1 MFALTGDPAAS
12 LIGLPI
18 GWASIYFFHDDLRSR
33 DIAGERDGPSAS
45 RREIGRLFALLWPL
59 ALAGFLGQA
68 GQGLPRYRIAWDAG
82 AEVLG
87 QVGPAFQ
94 LHVVV
99 GMLAQS
105 VSQSLLPGVARD
117 LRSGETRRAWRRLMR
132 VSAALA
138 PVVLLGC
145 IACFALGPWI
155 VRLVFGPGYELAGAL
170 LGVMSLS
177 WSFRAYA
184 ALFQNA
190 VVGKRDFRRVLRLQA
205 LVFGLCAVVIV
216 PLSVLFGVQG
226 AVWGMACGS
235 AIQFVVF
242 FLQARAQLLLNRP

>member
-1 MFALTGDPAAS
+1 
-12 LIGLPI
+12 
-18 GWASIYFFHDDLRSR
+18 
-33 DIAGERDGPSAS
+33 
-45 RREIGRLFALLWPL
+45 
-59 ALAGFLGQA
+59 
-68 GQGLPRYRIAWDAG
+68 
-82 AEVLG
+82 
-87 QVGPAFQ
+87 
-94 LHVVV
+94 
-99 GMLAQS
+99 
-105 VSQSLLPGVARD
+105 
-117 LRSGETRRAWRRLMR
+117 MR

-145 IACFALGPWI
+145 VACFALGPWI

-205 LVFGLCAVVIV
+205 LVFGLCAVVIA
-216 PLSVLFGVQG
+216 PLSLLFGVQG
-226 AVWGMACGS
+226 AVWGMTCGS

-242 FLQARAQLLLNRP
+242 FLQARAQLLLNRA